1 MSLSFYRMLNLWQ
14 DIKETKFEQEA
25 ELFTALM
32 PNVQET
38 DSEVQLN
45 INSSQNYTGSSIS
58 SRYHLYQAREWS
70 TEILSSWFEIWDRGG
85 KCCHP
90 SDGNLLKQTP
100 KVETLLSH
108 TTAPNLHRRRGSCTW
123 PLCFQ
128 SLGIRE
134 GTEHPSGHPGCQG
147 NLALAF
153 VACKEPG
160 WMGLSW
166 LARQVTP
173 ASHLMISCTLS
184 DNMTLR
190 KRKKKKNVSNNP
202 VCLMTCLGTVQ
213 KPSKNFLSQ

>member
-1 MSLSFYRMLNLWQ
+1 MSLSFYRMLNLCQ
-14 DIKETKFEQEA
+14 DIKEAKFEQEA

-45 INSSQNYTGSSIS
+45 INSIVRTTQGAPLALGIISIRLENEALKS
-58 SRYHLYQAREWS
+58 CHHDLKS
-70 TEILSSWFEIWDRGG
+70 EIEGE

-100 KVETLLSH
+100 QVETLLSH

-153 VACKEPG
+153 VARKEPG

-190 KRKKKKNVSNNP
+190 KSKKKECFRQP
-202 VCLMTCLGTVQ
+202 CLSYDLFGYCPETQ
-213 KPSKNFLSQ
+213 

>member
-1 MSLSFYRMLNLWQ
+1 
-14 DIKETKFEQEA
+14 
-25 ELFTALM
+25 M
-32 PNVQET
+32 PGYKGDLIWTRGRIIHGTHAQRART
-38 DSEVQLN
+38 DSEVELN
-45 INSSQNYTGSSIS
+45 INSIVRTAQGAPLALGIISIRLEKEALK
-58 SRYHLYQAREWS
+58 SRHHDLKSE
-70 TEILSSWFEIWDRGG
+70 TEGE

-108 TTAPNLHRRRGSCTW
+108 TTAPNLHGRQWSCTW

-173 ASHLMISCTLS
+173 ASHLMTSCTLS

-190 KRKKKKNVSNNP
+190 KRKKNVSDDP